1 MSNTLSKY
9 LNILTYV
16 MIGLTAVFVAMFY
29 LGGEVPNQAYPTPVY
44 TDVVLQWAK
53 VLFFATTG
61 LSLLFPIIQ
70 LVTNPKGAVKGL
82 AGLVV
87 LGLII
92 LISYSLSD
100 GTLLDLPG
108 STIEDNNPATLRFAD
123 TVLYTMYILG
133 VGAVFTIVVTEVLR
147 RLR

>member
-16 MIGLTAVFVAMFY
+16 MIGLTAIFVAMFY
-29 LGGEVPNQAYPTPVY
+29 LGGDVPDQAYDTPVY
-44 TDVVLQWAK
+44 TDVLIYWANALLY
-53 VLFFATTG
+53 VCAG

-70 LVTNPKGAVKGL
+70 LVSNPKGAVKGL
-82 AGLVV
+82 AGLVG
-87 LGLII
+87 LGLIV
-92 LISYSLSD
+92 LLAYSLSD

-108 STIEDNNPATLRFAD
+108 YTGDDNTPGALQFAD

-133 VGAVFTIVVTEVLR
+133 VGTVLSIVVTEVLR
-147 RLR
+147 TVR

>member
-16 MIGLTAVFVAMFY
+16 MIGLTAIFVAMFY
-29 LGGEVPNQAYPTPVY
+29 LGGEIPNQAYPTPVY
-44 TDVVLQWAK
+44 TDVLLHWAK
-53 VLFFATTG
+53 ALFIVTAG

-70 LVTNPKGAVKGL
+70 IVTNPKGAVKGL
-82 AGLVV
+82 AGLAG

-92 LISYSLSD
+92 LIAYSLSD
-100 GTLLDLPG
+100 ATLLDLPG
-108 STIEDNNPATLRFAD
+108 YTGVDNNPASLQFAD

-133 VGAVFTIVVTEVLR
+133 VGTVLSIVATEVLR
-147 RLR
+147 KLR

>member
-16 MIGLTAVFVAMFY
+16 MIGLTAIFVAMFY
-29 LGGEVPNQAYPTPVY
+29 LGGEIPNQAYDTPVY
-44 TDVVLQWAK
+44 TDVLLHWAK
-53 VLFFATTG
+53 ALFFVTAG

-82 AGLVV
+82 AGLVG

-92 LISYSLSD
+92 LIAYSISD
-100 GTLLDLPG
+100 GTLLNLPG
-108 STIEDNNPATLRFAD
+108 YTGEDNNPASLQFAD

-133 VGAVFTIVVTEVLR
+133 VGTVLSIVATEVLR
-147 RLR
+147 KLR

>member
-16 MIGLTAVFVAMFY
+16 MIGLTAIFVAMFY
-29 LGGEVPNQAYPTPVY
+29 LGGDLPNQPYTTPVY
-44 TDVVLQWAK
+44 TDVLIHWAK
-53 VLFFATTG
+53 ALFIVCAG

-70 LVTNPKGAVKGL
+70 LIVNPKGAIKGL
-82 AGLVV
+82 AGLVG

-92 LISYSLSD
+92 FIGYSLSD
-100 GTLLDLPG
+100 GTLLNLPG
-108 STIEDNNPATLRFAD
+108 YTGADNTPGALQFAD

-133 VGAVFTIVVTEVLR
+133 VGTVVAIVVTEALR
-147 RLR
+147 KLR

>member
-16 MIGLTAVFVAMFY
+16 MIGLTAIFVAMFY
-29 LGGEVPNQAYPTPVY
+29 LGGEIPNQAYPTPVY
-44 TDVVLQWAK
+44 TDILIHWAK
-53 VLFFATTG
+53 TLFFVCAG

-70 LVTNPKGAVKGL
+70 LVSNPKGAVKGL
-82 AGLVV
+82 AGLVG

-92 LISYSLSD
+92 LIGYSLSD
-100 GTLLDLPG
+100 ATLLDLPG
-108 STIEDNNPATLRFAD
+108 YTGGDNTPGALQFAD

-133 VGAVFTIVVTEVLR
+133 VGTVLSIVVTEVLR

>member
-16 MIGLTAVFVAMFY
+16 MIGLTAIFVAMFY
-29 LGGEVPNQAYPTPVY
+29 LGGEIPNQAYDTPVY
-44 TDVVLQWAK
+44 TDVLLHWTSVL
-53 VLFFATTG
+53 LYATAG
-61 LSLLFPIIQ
+61 LSLFFPIVQ

-92 LISYSLSD
+92 LIAYSISD
-100 GTLLDLPG
+100 GTLLNLPG
-108 STIEDNNPATLRFAD
+108 YTGEDNNPASLQFAD

-133 VGAVFTIVVTEVLR
+133 VGTVLSIVVTEVLR
-147 RLR
+147 KLR

>member
-16 MIGLTAVFVAMFY
+16 MIGLTAIFVAMFY
-29 LGGEVPNQAYPTPVY
+29 LGGDLPDQPYQTPVY
-44 TDVVLQWAK
+44 TDVLIQWAK
-53 VLFFATTG
+53 ALFFVCAG

-70 LVTNPKGAVKGL
+70 LISNPKGAIKGL

-92 LISYSLSD
+92 LLAYLMSD

-108 STIEDNNPATLRFAD
+108 YTGVDNNPASLQFAD

-133 VGAVFTIVVTEVLR
+133 VGTVLSILVTEVLR
-147 RLR
+147 KFR

>member
-16 MIGLTAVFVAMFY
+16 MIGLTAIFVAIFY
-29 LGGEVPNQAYPTPVY
+29 LGGDLPNQADQTPVY
-44 TDVVLQWAK
+44 TDVLLNWAK
-53 VLFFATTG
+53 LLLFVCAG
-61 LSLLFPIIQ
+61 LALLFPIIEI
-70 LVTNPKGAVKGL
+70 VTNPKEAVKGL
-82 AGLVV
+82 VGLVG
-87 LGLII
+87 LGVVI
-92 LISYSLSD
+92 LVAYSLAD

-108 STIEDNNPATLRFAD
+108 YTGPDNNPASLEFAD

-133 VGAVFTIVVTEVLR
+133 VGTVLSIVVTEVLR

>member
-16 MIGLTAVFVAMFY
+16 MIGLTAIFVAMFY
-29 LGGEVPNQAYPTPVY
+29 LGGEIPNQAYTTPVY
-44 TDVVLQWAK
+44 TDVLLHWAK
-53 VLFFATTG
+53 ALFFVTAG

-82 AGLVV
+82 AGLVG

-92 LISYSLSD
+92 LIAYSLSD
-100 GTLLDLPG
+100 ATLLNLPG
-108 STIEDNNPATLRFAD
+108 YTGADNNPASLQFAD

-133 VGAVFTIVVTEVLR
+133 IGTVLSIVATEVLR
-147 RLR
+147 KLR

>member
-16 MIGLTAVFVAMFY
+16 MIGLTAIFVAMFY
-29 LGGEVPNQAYPTPVY
+29 LGGDVPNQSYQTPVY
-44 TDVVLQWAK
+44 TDVLIQWAK
-53 VLFFATTG
+53 ALFIVCAG
-61 LSLLFPIIQ
+61 LSLLFPVIQ

-108 STIEDNNPATLRFAD
+108 STIADNNPATLQFAD

-133 VGAVFTIVVTEVLR
+133 VGAVLTIVVTEVLR
-147 RLR
+147 KLR